1 MFATTTSGGQYVAT
15 APDTCNTIVGPA
27 TVPVPYPVF
36 AQTAAANPVSSK
48 VYICGAPAL
57 TKASKAKPVHGD
69 ELGATG
75 GGGIVSA
82 TAMGQVEYIG
92 SSSKVKI
99 EGNFAVRQA
108 DSVKMN
114 DGNTIG
120 LDVSVCQT
128 KVMSMS

>member
-1 MFATTTSGGQYVAT
+1 MVTSWGQ
-15 APDTCNTIVGPA
+15 P
-27 TVPVPYPVF
+27 
-36 AQTAAANPVSSK
+36 
-48 VYICGAPAL
+48 GA
-57 TKASKAKPVHGD
+57 
-69 ELGATG
+69 
-75 GGGIVSA
+75 GGIVSA

-128 KVMSMS
+128 KVMIMS